1 MSDKTLAPSFL
12 GSPAFASKHLKTNT
26 ICEQVPMVSP
36 LVGPHVFSCWNRVVQ
51 MNLICGFG
59 WDRHIQ
65 LRKMMGLTHLFEA
78 TTLRRSEKTEHV
90 SYQNVIPQDSDSCC
104 CLNNVPISSS
114 KAQPVKGRISC
125 HAWVPNS
132 TDDHPKLNFSSATW
146 MPPSSVLLSTCT
158 ILRPTNVL
166 KNPDQY

>member
-26 ICEQVPMVSP
+26 ICD
-36 LVGPHVFSCWNRVVQ
+36 VVQ
-51 MNLICGFG
+51 MNLNCGFG
-59 WDRHIQ
+59 RDRHIQ
-65 LRKMMGLTHLFEA
+65 LRRMMGLTHMFEA

-125 HAWVPNS
+125 HAWMPNS

-166 KNPDQY
+166 KNPDQYQMGSI